1 MCRANVRTKNT
12 VSAHPGC
19 VGLMFRTKNTFSTH
33 PRCVGLMFRTKNTVS
48 THPGCVGLMFRTKY
62 TVPTHTGCVG
72 VMLGIK
78 ILSQHTLGVGLMF
91 VLGGGG
97 VYQVSRGHMSAEQ
110 IRLLTLHWP
119 GLSGRT
125 EGSLNPS
132 PPPIF
137 FDLLI
142 DGFSPLVVFR
152 LNFCPIDLS
161 KQRDQM
167 LD

>member
-72 VMLGIK
+72 LMLGIK
-78 ILSQHTLGVGLMF
+78 ILSQYTLGVGLMF
-91 VLGGGG
+91 VLGGVGG
-97 VYQVSRGHMSAEQ
+97 ISS
-110 IRLLTLHWP
+110 IP
-119 GLSGRT
+119 GAHVCRT
-125 EGSLNPS
+125 
-132 PPPIF
+132 
-137 FDLLI
+137 D
-142 DGFSPLVVFR
+142 
-152 LNFCPIDLS
+152 
-161 KQRDQM
+161 
-167 LD
+167 